1 MNEKLQINSNF
12 VILMEYENKVQSC
25 CHGIFSTMSI
35 KLKIC
40 IVQNEDYEEYEDF
53 RIQKIWQRIE
63 MFF

>member
-12 VILMEYENKVQSC
+12 VILMEYENKVQSF
-25 CHGIFSTMSI
+25 CHSIFSSMSI
-35 KLKIC
+35 KVKIC
-40 IVQNEDYEEYEDF
+40 RVQNEKYYEDF